1 MGPEPTLE
9 AERSHWQPHHYGSRV
24 HVLADAWMHS
34 ALARIGS
41 PSTTHTELIALVR
54 AVYAR
59 LTQLSCGRELPTVET
74 RVETRMREV
83 HPEAGVWRGRVLDP
97 TARVVV
103 IDVIRGGIV
112 PAQVCFE
119 MLTGVLPIEN
129 LRLDHLSLSRTTD
142 DGGRVKGVD
151 LSASKVGGSIQGA
164 SVILPDPMGAT
175 GSTALRALEH
185 LIEGHGRPARILL
198 LPMICTPEFLRAVL
212 ERHEQLVVYTGR
224 LDRGL
229 SDPDVLATLPG
240 THWDR
245 ERGLDE
251 RGYVVP
257 GAGGIGEVLNNSWC

>member
-1 MGPEPTLE
+1 MTPETI
-9 AERSHWQPHHYGSRV
+9 AESGRNHWQAHRYGSRV
-24 HVLADAWMHS
+24 HVLADAWINS

-54 AVYAR
+54 AVYSH
-59 LTQLSCGRELPTVET
+59 LTQLSCGRELPAVET
-74 RVETRMREV
+74 RVETRMAEA
-83 HPEAGVWRGRVLDP
+83 HPEAGVWCGRVLDP
-97 TARVVV
+97 DARVVV

-119 MLTGVLPIEN
+119 MLAGVLPIES
-129 LRLDHLSLSRTTD
+129 LRLDHLGLSRTTD
-142 DGGRVKGVD
+142 DDGRVKGVD
-151 LSASKVGGSIQGA
+151 LSASKVGGSIEGA

-175 GSTALRALEH
+175 GSTVLRALDH
-185 LIEGHGRPARILL
+185 LIEAYGWPARILL